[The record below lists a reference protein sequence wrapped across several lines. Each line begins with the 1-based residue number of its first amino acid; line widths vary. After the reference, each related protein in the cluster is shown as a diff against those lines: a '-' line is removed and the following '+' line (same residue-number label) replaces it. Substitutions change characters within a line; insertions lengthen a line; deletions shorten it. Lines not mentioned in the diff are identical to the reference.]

1 MSDDLLVRIAVD
13 DGDLETAE
21 QDFGNWVDG
30 LVDALSDGEKAFESF
45 QGMTE
50 QTTSVLEA
58 AAREGESYSEAF
70 KRQIQ
75 EQEDAINGEL
85 ETVKSAIDQQK
96 EIRLRQIA
104 DEEAALVERIK
115 TAQARALAELSTQE
129 DTAERREQ
137 IEAETALR
145 IAQIEEQAQRGR
157 TVTIESAN
165 QQILQAETN
174 AARAVE
180 QVRSQSEFGSIFSD
194 ISTKA
199 KEGTLS
205 VDDLTGAMGQLV
217 AAGGPVGAVLAG
229 IVGWLGGLKKLA
241 DAQLEYANALDVTAK
256 AGDFEIDQAAG
267 IIYSFERI
275 GGSATDAQQML
286 SQFTTRVNEARS
298 GSDDAIESFQ
308 RMGISLDDLE
318 KLNAGEIFQKVA
330 DGLLAVS
337 DQEARVRGATSIYG
351 DDDANKLLEIIGY
364 LKTATKEAQ
373 DLGKVLSK
381 KEIADAQEYGQKINE
396 LSSHWNKLSSILGTL
411 VVPQLSGVLELLN
424 SIVKLD
430 VKEGVER
437 SGGLIKDV
445 ANSVVNS
452 VLDSTK
458 VQELYWA
465 SLRSEAGKTG
475 QSLDAYAKQI
485 QPAIQEISG
494 ALGANYEK
502 TVVFTRGNQA
512 TIESV
517 RSNIEVFKQ
526 AAAAQKLS
534 GDEVLRITQGNV
546 EYAKALINQGQTQK
560 VAVEA
565 AKERKKAEDAVQE
578 SLNALTTQQ
587 TRFAKA
593 LEDAESSEKLAIE
606 TAGLR
611 VEALQLEEAEM
622 RRMGASE
629 VTIAKASADAV
640 RQASVIKS
648 EAAVAYHAAQVKLIE
663 ATYRLEVKKA
673 EGSKELIA
681 KAESNKAD
689 ALQKAENEY
698 HAKNLKIREENE
710 AARTRIEKAAADE
723 RSQLREKEFQK
734 LADQASDEIDLITK
748 KEEQGYI
755 RHTTA
760 AEERSRIRTTELAE
774 QQRMIEQQLAAEYVG
789 VEERKSLEEELNGV
803 KRQLREANRQGEAEM
818 NQAIVDD
825 TRTRVAEQTA
835 ELSKQQAYLEQ
846 AVAIIEGSSLS
857 QIDKEMTLIELKQQ
871 SIALEIQKAQAELS
885 AARSTGESKEKL
897 IELEIRLIQL
907 QTQSIGLA
915 NQAGTAYKN
924 AGLSN
929 EEAAERAY
937 QAQRSGVAAFISFVE
952 SLAGKA
958 QGFTKETVARGVEDL
973 KALILHYRETSLFLI
988 ASYDAL
994 FDWAA
999 TKAEQALMEAYKKQ
1013 AEITREERAKEEEA
1027 RRAEAE
1033 KRASEEQ
1040 AIRDRALEEERR
1052 ANEQLADARED
1063 YRTDVIEEDKRWLV
1077 ERQKVIDDGN
1087 SAIARIES
1095 DREAARLRRKQAENE
1110 RLLQLERDLAD
1121 SRQEAA
1127 LESSQRL
1134 ADSEFDRVN
1143 REIAAQRALDEAK
1156 KGGDKDGQ
1164 ARAQSE
1170 LDGIAAERDRASR
1183 RAAEEKTAREQATSD
1198 EQLGILLDEIEQK
1211 YQREEEYYNSVAAL
1225 GSTATAEELA
1235 RLKAAYDAQLK
1246 ALEDSKTAE
1255 LNSLKEREARE
1266 AKARS
1271 DAAAAEE
1278 AEYQR
1283 QLDAQKQQ
1291 NINLLSTAEQGHRDR
1306 LTKLKEAMAAEE
1318 SAHAESMARI
1328 RSNLEAELAKMT
1340 EAWGNYSKDANGALN
1355 STSGG
1360 GSGGGGGNTAGGGGS
1375 GGGPSSSSGGGS
1387 GGGGGSSVGGGGSEP
1402 PPSAPPPPPPPSE
1415 DESDEDNTATRSAS
1429 GTGNSLLICNL
1440 ILEEFKSGKLTSEEA
1455 LAKLRKKFEN
1465 GKVGYN
1471 DYLHTALEIAAIK
1484 QEQETDAGNITT
1496 NLTTD
1501 TETTRPDGDPGE
1513 LTSTG
1518 PGRQPPEEPP
1528 AEPPATTPGAGTEGE
1543 LPEGTVP
1550 GAKNGNI
1557 AYTRIKIRTQ
1567 DLRDNGAYQ
1576 AMIGEINDALGKG
1589 WLDAAEAEDLKTWA
1603 KYYLKSNAGIDPT
1616 AQGGGTEITDAS
1628 QLGGNPPKTDF
1639 TPDNAPGRR
1648 APRLIVPGPSFAQR
1662 QRVSEAAAQQS
1673 STTQNSN
1680 VVLNFNPPTI
1690 EEIIAEIHKAGRRMG
1705 IKGARG

>member
-1 MSDDLLVRIAVD
+1 MASNENEIRLTFSVDTDDLSDFDSGIDRIK
-13 DGDLETAE
+13 DGMKETNSILEDAE
-21 QDFGNWVDG
+21 RSSESYTEAFLREQQERVAAIEDE
-30 LVDALSDGEKAFESF
+30 LAQTKASYEALAEAQKQAINDQVEAEKAAAKQKRDQAVAAAANSRTFAQDRLRIEQEYQDAVAAAERSGGERRA
-45 QGMTE
+45 QVVQ
-50 QTTSVLEA
+50 QTTSAV
-58 AAREGESYSEAF
+58 
-70 KRQIQ
+70 
-75 EQEDAINGEL
+75 
-85 ETVKSAIDQQK
+85 T
-96 EIRLRQIA
+96 
-104 DEEAALVERIK
+104 
-115 TAQARALAELSTQE
+115 
-129 DTAERREQ
+129 
-137 IEAETALR
+137 EAE
-145 IAQIEEQAQRGR
+145 QR
-157 TVTIESAN
+157 
-165 QQILQAETN
+165 
-174 AARAVE
+174 AARATQE
-180 QVRSQSEFGSIFSD
+180 IQSRSPLGSIFDDLKESA
-194 ISTKA
+194 KA
-199 KEGTLS
+199 GTLS
-205 VDDLTGAMGQLV
+205 IDDMTGAMGQLV

-229 IVGWLGGLKKLA
+229 IVGYIGSLKALA
-241 DAQLEYANALDVTAK
+241 DAQLEYANALDTTAK
-256 AGDFEIDQAAG
+256 AGDFELDQAAG

-286 SQFTTRVNEARS
+286 SQFTTRVNEARG

-318 KLNAGEIFQKVA
+318 KLKAGELFQKIA
-330 DGLLAVS
+330 NGLLAVS
-337 DQEARVRGATSIYG
+337 DQEARVRGATSIFG
-351 DDDANKLLEIIGY
+351 DDDANKFLEIIGY
-364 LKTATKEAQ
+364 LKTATKEAKEF
-373 DLGKVLSK
+373 GKTLSQ
-381 KEIADAQEYGQKINE
+381 KEIDEAQAYGKQINE
-396 LSSHWNKLSSILGTL
+396 ISAHWNKLGIILGKE
-411 VVPQLSGVLELLN
+411 VIPQLTGVLELLN
-424 SIVKLD
+424 SIIQLD
-430 VKEGVER
+430 GEAFLAYQEEFEER
-437 SGGLIKDV
+437 F
-445 ANSVVNS
+445 NRF
-452 VLDSTK
+452 TK
-458 VQELYWA
+458 SISDNVTTQQLYWA

-494 ALGANYEK
+494 ALGSNYEK

-560 VAVEA
+560 VAVEV

-593 LEDAESSEKLAIE
+593 LADAESSEKLAIE

-622 RRMGASE
+622 RRMGATE
-629 VTIAKASADAV
+629 LTVAKASADAV

-663 ATYRLEVKKA
+663 STYRLEVKKA

-681 KAESNKAD
+681 KAESDKAD

-698 HAKNLKIREENE
+698 NAKNLKIRVENE
-710 AARTRIEKAAADE
+710 AARSRIEKAAADE
-723 RSQLREKEFQK
+723 RSKLRSDEFQK
-734 LADQASDEIDLITK
+734 LADQARDEIDLITK

-760 AEERSRIRTTELAE
+760 AEERSRLRTTELAE

-789 VEERKSLEEELNGV
+789 VEERKSLEEELNQV
-803 KRQLREANRQGEAEM
+803 RRQLREVNRQGEAEL
-818 NQAIVDD
+818 NQAIIDD
-825 TRTRVAEQTA
+825 TRSRVAEQTA
-835 ELSKQQAYLEQ
+835 ELGKQQAYLEQ
-846 AVAIIEGSSLS
+846 AVAIIEGSALS

-885 AARSTGESKEKL
+885 AARSTGEAKEKI
-897 IELEIRLIQL
+897 IELEIRLIGL
-907 QTQSIGLA
+907 QTQSIQLA

-937 QAQRSGVAAFISFVE
+937 QAQRSGIAAFISFVE

-958 QGFTKETVARGVEDL
+958 QGFTKETVAQGIEDL
-973 KALILHYRETSLFLI
+973 KALVVHYRETSLFLI

-999 TKAEQALMEAYKKQ
+999 TKAEQALIEAYKKQ
-1013 AEITREERAKEEEA
+1013 AEITREERAKREA
-1027 RRAEAE
+1027 ERRAEAE

-1052 ANEQLADARED
+1052 ANKQLADARED

-1087 SAIARIES
+1087 AAIARIES
-1095 DREAARLRRKQAENE
+1095 DREAARLRRKQEENE

-1246 ALEDSKTAE
+1246 ALEDTRTAE
-1255 LNSLKEREARE
+1255 LNSLQQREAR
-1266 AKARS
+1266 AAQARA

-1283 QLDAQKQQ
+1283 QLDAQVQQ

-1318 SAHAESMARI
+1318 SAFAESMAKI

-1387 GGGGGSSVGGGGSEP
+1387 GGGGSSVGGGGSEP

-1415 DESDEDNTATRSAS
+1415 DDSGDDNNATHSAS

-1440 ILEEFKSGKLTSEEA
+1440 ILEEFKSGKLTTEEA
-1455 LAKLRKKFEN
+1455 LAKLKKKFEN
-1465 GKVGYN
+1465 GKIGYN
-1471 DYLHTALEIAAIK
+1471 DYIRTASLIAALKI
-1484 QEQETDAGNITT
+1484 EQESDAGNITS
-1496 NLTTD
+1496 NLTTT

-1528 AEPPATTPGAGTEGE
+1528 AAPPATTPGAGTDSE

-1550 GAKNGNI
+1550 GAKNANI

-1603 KYYLKSNAGIDPT
+1603 KYYLKSNAGIEGSES
-1616 AQGGGTEITDAS
+1616 GGIQITDPS
-1628 QLGGNPPKTDF
+1628 QLGGGGPNTTF
-1639 TPDNAPGRR
+1639 TPGSTPSRTGGIIPNYPVSEMKGFVSQGSEILARKLPGATEAVEKAKTENQTIFSQNTNVELKGDTFPELVEKLR
-1648 APRLIVPGPSFAQR
+1648 PVAQR
-1662 QRVSEAAAQQS
+1662 LGY
-1673 STTQNSN
+1673 T
-1680 VVLNFNPPTI
+1680 
-1690 EEIIAEIHKAGRRMG
+1690 
-1705 IKGARG
+1705 GA